1 MNRKYHSFN
10 VRGKILG
17 RIAVDIAKVLSG
29 KGKIDFSPHIDAGD
43 FAVVTDSDE
52 IAVTGNKREGKMYH
66 RFSGYPGG
74 ITSISLGDQIEK
86 DSRKVIEKAVFG
98 MLPKNRL
105 RGKMMKRLFIYKKDD
120 KHSHKVDIKH

>member
-1 MNRKYHSFN
+1 MRKYHLFS
-10 VRGKILG
+10 VQGKILG
-17 RIAVDIAKVLSG
+17 RIAVDIARVLSG
-29 KGKIDFSPHIDAGD
+29 KEKVDFAPHIDAGD
-43 FAVVTDSDE
+43 FVVVTDSDE
-52 IAVTGNKREGKMYH
+52 IAVTGNKKEGKIYH

-105 RGKMMKRLFIYKKDD
+105 RGKMMKRLFIYKKEDR
-120 KHSHKVDIKH
+120 HNHKIDIKH